1 MALPARVI
9 VVVALGAAAASPASA
24 QTDATQAAPVMRQ
37 SEVSEAA
44 LIEALDPTVPRQRSF
59 SRDPQASLLI
69 EFRTSSTQLTGEAKQ
84 QLAVVGRALNARQL
98 APYRFV
104 VEGHADPR
112 GRADA
117 NQKLSEGRAA
127 SVRLYLMQM
136 QKVDGSRLKA
146 VGKGDREPLNRD
158 NPAAPENRRVTLIT
172 VTN

>member
-1 MALPARVI
+1 MAPPARAI
-9 VVVALGAAAASPASA
+9 LAIALSAMAAWPAVA
-24 QTDATQAAPVMRQ
+24 QTDATRSPVIPK

-44 LIEALDPTVPRQRSF
+44 LIDALDPTIPRQRSF

-69 EFRTSSTQLTGEAKQ
+69 EFMTSSTQLTGEAKE
-84 QLAVVGRALNARQL
+84 QLAIVGRALNARQL

-112 GRADA
+112 GRAAA

-127 SVRLYLMQM
+127 SVRQYLVRT
-136 QKVDGSRLKA
+136 QKVDGSRLTT

-158 NPAAPENRRVTLIT
+158 NPAAPENRRVTILT